1 MTTEHRDL
9 DLMLSRLAASGMA
22 TALVDILEQEKSGLV
37 VSMHNAVLKDVPAF
51 AASGNP
57 AILPSLNL
65 HLLEQVEDMV
75 RVLES
80 GTIGNFA
87 FAREQAQRRAEQRFP
102 LEAML
107 QTNHTIEAVLIAC
120 LRKGF
125 AVTSEN
131 AASLVSDF
139 VSRYSFAVSAT
150 TASEY
155 VAQTRLL
162 AEADGDRRNELLN
175 LLLSGYD
182 ESDAHVSR
190 MLQRAGYL
198 EQHQSYCVAVV
209 QSTNPAEMDNTARTQ
224 RIVNAISETMAES
237 AVRTLVGLRGTHV
250 VAVLS
255 ARRRQSG
262 WTAPQ
267 THLATRV
274 RPKLDE
280 LGPSVLIGVSSD
292 QPSTSYLPKAL
303 QEAMISLDF
312 ANVANRVVE
321 FGSLP
326 IRDLLVHHGAD
337 YLQSTAPAWITS
349 FIEADAK
356 ANGNLL
362 TTLRAV
368 ADANLNVQEAA
379 RNLGKHPNTIYT
391 RLEKIAALTGR
402 NGQNFHDLSEMLL
415 AVDCW
420 PN

>member
-9 DLMLSRLAASGMA
+9 DLILSRLAASGMA

-37 VSMHNAVLKDVPAF
+37 VNMHNAVLKDVPAF

-107 QTNHTIEAVLIAC
+107 QTNHTIETVLIAC
-120 LRKGF
+120 LRQGYAAK
-125 AVTSEN
+125 SES
-131 AASLVSDF
+131 AASPIVDF
-139 VSRYSFAVSAT
+139 VSHYSFAVSAA

-190 MLQRAGYL
+190 MLRRAGYL

-209 QSTNPAEMDNTARTQ
+209 QSTNPAEMDSTARTQ
-224 RIVNAISETMAES
+224 RIVNALSETMAES
-237 AVRTLVGLRGTHV
+237 AVRALVGLRGNHV

-267 THLATRV
+267 THLAERV

-349 FIEADAK
+349 FVEADAK

-379 RNLGKHPNTIYT
+379 RSLGKHPNTIYT